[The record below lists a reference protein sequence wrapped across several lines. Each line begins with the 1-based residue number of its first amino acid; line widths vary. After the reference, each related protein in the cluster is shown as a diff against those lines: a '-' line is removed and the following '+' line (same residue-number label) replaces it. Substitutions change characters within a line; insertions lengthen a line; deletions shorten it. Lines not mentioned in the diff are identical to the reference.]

1 MKEENHFLIFFTN
14 VNLSLSIVLYSHS
27 KISVSFLKDQIIKL
41 RQSLLE
47 KNAYKKYLVNFNW
60 LNFDIILIVEIISR
74 IFKQVGDH
82 NISSDQWC
90 FNTSAFKYFLMCFL
104 FWSKKMWT
112 YFTSSVSMQH
122 TRENVYTF
130 FRNILL

>member
-82 NISSDQWC
+82 NISSDQ
-90 FNTSAFKYFLMCFL
+90 
-104 FWSKKMWT
+104 
-112 YFTSSVSMQH
+112 
-122 TRENVYTF
+122 
-130 FRNILL
+130 